1 MRDTKDY
8 IVLTALKLF
17 LCKSYKDVTM
27 KDIVAATG
35 LSKGAFY
42 HYFDSKENVFE
53 AVVRLVYEQQMFL
66 DFGDLPNDS
75 LKIFYTGY
83 IENVR
88 QINDQFMNLGDELNF
103 LGFVLDAAKLVPDFT
118 VIYKNSKQIERK
130 YWQTAVKN
138 GRERNEIT
146 VGLSDEAIADLFIHL
161 KSGLIFDKASKYYHD
176 YTNFLTDL
184 TQTLDNFYDLVA
196 ANTPTAPQKPGSLQ

>member
-75 LKIFYTGY
+75 LKNFYTGY
-83 IENVR
+83 IESVG
-88 QINDQFMNLGDELNF
+88 QIHDQFMNLGDELNF
-103 LGFVLDAAKLVPDFT
+103 LGFVLDAAKLVPDFP

-146 VGLSDEAIADLFIHL
+146 ASLPDEAIADLFIHL
-161 KSGLIFDKASKYYHD
+161 QSGIIFDKASKYYRD

-196 ANTPTAPQKPGSLQ
+196 ANTPAVPGELGGYQ